1 MSSIKA
7 KAELVNGLIETVTV
21 GLQRDKIAEAE
32 AVLAAIRILRPGL
45 AVIDTFDAWLALKR
59 GRFSDAAMLLRH
71 LDFDQAVPAIG
82 KALRACCLFAVGD
95 ADWRVSANEVIAE
108 DADPDA
114 VALVRLLI
122 GQPALPNQ
130 DSIAP
135 VDATSSDNGSNTQ
148 ASHEVTHPPS
158 TFLRV

>member
-1 MSSIKA
+1 MSSINA

-21 GLQRDKIAEAE
+21 GLQRDKMTEAE
-32 AVLAAIRILRPGL
+32 AVLAAIRVLRPGL
-45 AVIDTFDAWLALKR
+45 AVLDTFDAWLALKR
-59 GRFSDAAMLLRH
+59 GRFSDAAILLRN

-95 ADWRVSANEVIAE
+95 ADWRVSANEVLAE

-122 GQPALPNQ
+122 GQPALQNY
-130 DSIAP
+130 DS
-135 VDATSSDNGSNTQ
+135 VTTTDATHSEDGSNTQ
-148 ASHEVTHPPS
+148 TSHEVTHSSS